1 MVVCRV
7 ELSSQLSC
15 DVTAKTGRTPVPRRN
30 PFFSQTLYLVC
41 KRQSGRQKE
50 DRSGRYSPDTQIPK
64 RTFPPEL
71 SSLGDEDAHGTKHGV
86 RHSGPRKY
94 LHKWTT
100 ECVNQ
105 PFINSFDCVS
115 KAVIKIEPFSWI
127 APTEIPCPGRVWFWR
142 LYELPSNLISRS
154 LSSHT
159 FSGCFSSS
167 LSAFPL

>member
-1 MVVCRV
+1 MWRQKQGEPQFQDATPSSPRPCIWSAKGRV
-7 ELSSQLSC
+7 GDKRRIVPVDTHL
-15 DVTAKTGRTPVPRRN
+15 TPRSPRER
-30 PFFSQTLYLVC
+30 F
-41 KRQSGRQKE
+41 RQSSPPLEMRMLTALSTG
-50 DRSGRYSPDTQIPK
+50 SGTS
-64 RTFPPEL
+64 
-71 SSLGDEDAHGTKHGV
+71 V
-86 RHSGPRKY
+86 PRKY
-94 LHKWTT
+94 LNKWTT

-142 LYELPSNLISRS
+142 LYELPSNLTSRS